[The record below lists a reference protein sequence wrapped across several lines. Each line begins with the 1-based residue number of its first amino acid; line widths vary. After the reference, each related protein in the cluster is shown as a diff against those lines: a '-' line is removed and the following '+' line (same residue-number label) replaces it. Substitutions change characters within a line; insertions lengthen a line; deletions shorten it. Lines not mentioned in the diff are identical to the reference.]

1 MTNSLVLSVLESIKA
16 ARGLESNYALAKHLG
31 IRDTALAHYVHGRSL
46 PDEKACKK
54 IAFAAGIDSDIFTAQ
69 IQSLRAKDD
78 ETRAIWQRIAARL
91 QVAGTAVFGAI
102 LSVLI
107 STVLIAPDAYAAS
120 AGDIDTN
127 SKSELALYTS
137 WILWLTLFFLL
148 LTWLRPGMVQPVTF
162 PWVPTA

>member
-1 MTNSLVLSVLESIKA
+1 MENLTISALLDHARDAQGVKSDYMLCKRYGLRANSVSHW
-16 ARGLESNYALAKHLG
+16 RNG
-31 IRDTALAHYVHGRSL
+31 HGY
-46 PDEKACKK
+46 PDEKACQKLAELAGFDPDVV
-54 IAFAAGIDSDIFTAQ
+54 IAQVNAM
-69 IQSLRAKDD
+69 RAN
-78 ETRAIWQRIAARL
+78 EPEMRAIWQRIAARL

-127 SKSELALYTS
+127 SKSELAVYTS